1 VAKGNNMELSD
12 KELIDNYLAGDER
25 SFEILYAR
33 YRKLLY
39 FHLHDFLKSDNIELD
54 DIFQQT
60 WLKAIDNLPKYQDQS
75 NFGAYLKTI
84 ARNLIIDRAR
94 KKKRQGVVFEFNADI
109 LSEVHNDKISDMPW
123 FELTEAEMQHGYE
136 EALKV
141 LSKEQRQVYDLRCQN
156 LSFKEIAKRLNL
168 SINTVL
174 SQMNYAKKKLQSVLK
189 TKED

>member
-1 VAKGNNMELSD
+1 MELSD
-12 KELIDNYLAGDER
+12 KELIDNYLRGDER
-25 SFEILYAR
+25 SFEILYGR

-39 FHLHDFLKSDNIELD
+39 FHLHDFLKSDKIELD

-60 WLKAIDNLPKYQDQS
+60 WLKAIDNLPKYQEQS
-75 NFGAYLKTI
+75 SFGAYLKTI

-94 KKKRQGVVFEFNADI
+94 KKKRQGIVFEFNNDI
-109 LSEVHNDKISDMPW
+109 LSEIHNDKMSDMPW
-123 FELTEAEMQHGYE
+123 FELTESEIQQGYE
-136 EALKV
+136 EALQL

-174 SQMNYAKKKLQSVLK
+174 SQMNYAKKKLQSALK
-189 TKED
+189 AKED

>member
-1 VAKGNNMELSD
+1 MELSD
-12 KELIDNYLAGDER
+12 KELIDNYLSGDER
-25 SFEILYAR
+25 AFEILYGR

-39 FHLHDFLKSDNIELD
+39 FHLHDFLRGDNIDLD

-75 NFGAYLKTI
+75 SFGAYLKTI

-94 KKKRQGVVFEFNADI
+94 KAKRQGMIFEFNPDI
-109 LSEVHNDKISDMPW
+109 LNEVQAEKISDMPW
-123 FELTEAEMQHGYE
+123 FELTEIEAQQKFE
-136 EALKV
+136 EALQV
-141 LSKEQRQVYDLRCQN
+141 LSEEQRLVYDLRCQN

-189 TKED
+189 AKED